1 MSLLAIT
8 LTFLGAAREISH
20 STSASRD
27 TAVPGFLG
35 APHGVLT
42 GGIEAAVFSLASDD
56 YTLRTGIFAMLEL
69 EGQGD
74 ATTKIPLFGT
84 TDIHFWRG
92 LIGFQT
98 ALSFDGWA
106 RRALG
111 DGGGFEVTLSGRHES
126 EHQTASNTGGE
137 SPDYSDT
144 RPVGNFL
151 MLDAAVRLRRGPV
164 DVVARVQNKVFLPN
178 AAYRDGPGAD
188 LHVRWRASP
197 RFHPF
202 VSAFAE
208 YEWGANGYPDA
219 YLVRALVGGIVPS
232 AAGEIEVFVS
242 GDVGNRKGLPAFT
255 REATIGYGVRLAF
268 W

>member
-1 MSLLAIT
+1 MSLLAVT

-27 TAVPGFLG
+27 TAVPTFLG

-42 GGIEAAVFSLASDD
+42 GGIEAAVLSLATDEW
-56 YTLRTGIFAMLEL
+56 TLRTGIFAMLEL

-92 LIGFQT
+92 VIGFQS
-98 ALSFDGWA
+98 ALSLDGWA
-106 RRALG
+106 HRTLG
-111 DGGGFEVTLSGRHES
+111 EGGAFELTLSARHES
-126 EHQTASNTGGE
+126 EHQTASNTGGT
-137 SPDYSDT
+137 SPDYSET

-151 MLDAAVRLRRGPV
+151 MLDAAARVRRGPV
-164 DVVARVQNKVFLPN
+164 DVVARVQNKVFLPD
-178 AAYRDGPGAD
+178 ASYRDGPGLD
-188 LHVRWRASP
+188 LHVRWRAWP
-197 RFHPF
+197 RVHPF
-202 VSAFAE
+202 VSIFGE

-219 YLVRALVGGIVPS
+219 YLVRALAGAIVPS
-232 AAGEIEVFVS
+232 AAGEIQLFVS
-242 GDVGNRKGLPAFT
+242 GDIGNRKGLPVFT